1 MPEPAAISSHRCPRD
16 RRACRTH
23 TRRRRPGW
31 SGVAALA
38 AALALLLLP
47 SSSGAPAPRAATGD
61 APPKAAIAV
70 AWNEDPAWFRG
81 AAEWAEYD
89 ATRVIYGAPRRSVA
103 TMYTIAQHMDRATT
117 VKAVDPDVPSAFPAF
132 KQVLRETYGT
142 PNYDYRLLR
151 TAFAHRVTLVP
162 YKVVIS
168 TQEDCGASFRH
179 ILLDGT
185 RLVAEAFSYFP
196 GAGAERLDRAADP
209 ATLFFDALPLV
220 LRDPAWCERGAGDGV
235 PIALVPPQVHP
246 QPQPLAPRPATVR
259 RVGREPVTCGLGVV
273 EADHLVVEHAAVDGC
288 TESHFWF
295 AVDPALR
302 RVLVRH
308 TGPWG
313 TEYVLRRIDW
323 WAYWSDPRPA

>member
-1 MPEPAAISSHRCPRD
+1 MDELVAITTHRHSPD
-16 RRACRTH
+16 GRACRTD
-23 TRRRRPGW
+23 TRRRRPRRPGI
-31 SGVAALA
+31 AAPA
-38 AALALLLLP
+38 APLALLLLLSP
-47 SSSGAPAPRAATGD
+47 SVAPAQRAMPGAGPPTG
-61 APPKAAIAV
+61 AV
-70 AWNEDPAWFRG
+70 TVPWNEDPAWFRG
-81 AAEWAEYD
+81 AAEWTEYD

-117 VKAVDPDVPSAFPAF
+117 VKAIDPDAPSAFPAF

-142 PNYDYRLLR
+142 ANYDYRLLR
-151 TAFAHRVTLVP
+151 TAFAHRETLVP

-179 ILLDGT
+179 ITLDGT

-196 GAGAERLDRAADP
+196 GAGSERLDRAADP

-220 LRDPAWCERGAGDGV
+220 LRDPAWCERRAGEGH
-235 PIALVPPQVHP
+235 PIALIPPQVHP
-246 QPQPLAPRPATVR
+246 QPQALAPQPATLR
-259 RVGREPVTCGLGVV
+259 RVGREPVACGLGMV
-273 EADHLVVEHAAVDGC
+273 ETDHLVVEHASVDGC
-288 TESHFWF
+288 TESHYWF

-302 RVLVRH
+302 RVMVRH

-323 WAYWSDPRPA
+323 WAYWSDPKPE